1 MIEFGKRN
9 APPKPKTG
17 HEALRPPTLNAQVI
31 HDTLHNITTGE
42 FHNDLKTAIDSDLNI
57 RAQASEI
64 AGLVAQG
71 RSRAVTTESLK
82 ALTTVLELSR
92 KRRM

>member
-42 FHNDLKTAIDSDLNI
+42 FHNDLKTAIDTDPDI
-57 RAQASEI
+57 RARANEI
-64 AGLVAQG
+64 ATLVAQG
-71 RSRAVTTESLK
+71 RSHAVTTESLK
-82 ALTTVLELSR
+82 ALTAALEISR

>member
-17 HEALRPPTLNAQVI
+17 HEALRPPILSAQVI

-42 FHNDLKTAIDSDLNI
+42 FHNDLKAAIGSDPDI
-57 RAQASEI
+57 HAQASEI
-64 AGLVAQG
+64 AGIVAQG
-71 RSRAVTTESLK
+71 RARDITPESLAEITE
-82 ALTTVLELSR
+82 ALRVFRT
-92 KRRM
+92 KR